1 MTHQNDTPFSLYI
14 HIPFCASICGYCDFN
29 TYTAQE
35 LGGGVSQRTFHEL
48 LIRELEL
55 ASRTLDA
62 PVVSTVFIGGGTPT
76 LIGSDPLTQIL
87 RGIENYFPIDP
98 QVEITTEANP
108 DSVDAQMLSQLRDG
122 GFNRVSF
129 GMQSVAPGVL
139 ATLERTHTAGAS
151 EQATKWAREAGF
163 EHVNLDL
170 IYGTPGE
177 TDSDVRDSVDAC
189 INAGVDHVA
198 AYSLIVEPGT
208 AMARAVNSGA
218 LPPPD
223 DDACADRHG
232 IIDTMLQ
239 GAGFDWYEVSNWAL
253 PGGKSTHN
261 QVYWTNANWW
271 GIGPGAHS
279 HVNGRRWVNHKHPA
293 TYAKALENGAVL
305 HGDTEELTPEQIHVE
320 KVMLALRTRAG
331 LPVDELDTEERK
343 RAQGFATLG
352 IIDSVDFGNGV
363 VRVTDSQRLFADRV
377 IRELLG

>member
-1 MTHQNDTPFSLYI
+1 MTAQNYTPFSLYI

-29 TYTAQE
+29 TYTAHE
-35 LGGGVSQRTFHEL
+35 LGGGVSQGTFHEL

-62 PVVSTVFIGGGTPT
+62 PAVSTVFIGGGTPT
-76 LIGSDPLTQIL
+76 LIGSEALTQIL
-87 RGIENYFPIDP
+87 RGIEKYFPLNPD
-98 QVEITTEANP
+98 VEITTEANP
-108 DSVDAQMLSQLRDG
+108 DSVDAQMLSELRQG
-122 GFNRVSF
+122 GFNRISF
-129 GMQSVAPGVL
+129 GMQSAARSVL
-139 ATLERTHTAGAS
+139 ATLQRTHTAGAS
-151 EQATKWAREAGF
+151 EQAARWAREAGF
-163 EHVNLDL
+163 EHVNFDL

-177 TDSDVRDSVDAC
+177 RDSDVRDSVNAC
-189 INAGVDHVA
+189 ISAGVDHVA

-223 DDACADRHG
+223 DDACADRHN

-239 GAGFDWYEVSNWAL
+239 EAGFDWYEVANWAK

-271 GIGPGAHS
+271 GVGPGAHS
-279 HVNGRRWVNHKHPA
+279 HVNGRRWMNHKHPA
-293 TYAKALENGAVL
+293 TYAKALESGDAL
-305 HGDTEELTPEQIHVE
+305 HWETEELTPEQIHVE
-320 KVMLALRTRAG
+320 KVMLALRTKVG
-331 LPVDELDTEERK
+331 LPVGELNAEELI
-343 RAQGFATLG
+343 RAQGFVRQG
-352 IIDSVDFGNGV
+352 VIDPVQFGNGV

>member
-1 MTHQNDTPFSLYI
+1 MTDQNDAPFSLYI

-35 LGGGVSQRTFHEL
+35 LGGGVSQGTFHEL

-76 LIGSDPLTQIL
+76 LIGSDALTQIL
-87 RGIENYFPIDP
+87 RGIENHFPIDP

-108 DSVDAQMLSQLRDG
+108 DSVDARMLSALRDG

-139 ATLERTHTAGAS
+139 ATLQRTHTAGAS
-151 EQATKWAREAGF
+151 EQAAKWAREAGF

-253 PGGKSTHN
+253 SGGKSTHN

-271 GIGPGAHS
+271 GVGPGAHS

-293 TYAKALENGAVL
+293 TYAKALESGVVL
-305 HGDTEELTPEQIHVE
+305 HGDIEELTPAQIHVE

-331 LPVDELDTEERK
+331 LRVDELDAEERE
-343 RAQGFATLG
+343 RAQGFAALG
-352 IIDSVDFGNGV
+352 IIDPVDFGNGV

-377 IRELLG
+377 IRDLLG

>member
-1 MTHQNDTPFSLYI
+1 MTHQNHTPFSLYI

-29 TYTAQE
+29 TYTAQQ
-35 LGGGVSQRTFHEL
+35 LGGGVSQESFHGL

-62 PVVSTVFIGGGTPT
+62 PAVSTVFIGGGTPT
-76 LIGSDPLTQIL
+76 LIGSDSLNQIL
-87 RGIENYFPIDP
+87 EGITSNFPMNPD
-98 QVEITTEANP
+98 VEITTEANP
-108 DSVDAQMLSQLRDG
+108 DSVDAQMLSELREG
-122 GFNRVSF
+122 GFNRISF
-129 GMQSVAPGVL
+129 GMQSASPAVL
-139 ATLERTHTAGAS
+139 ATLQRTHTAGAS
-151 EQATKWAREAGF
+151 KQAALWAREVGF

-177 TDSDVRDSVDAC
+177 TDADVRESVNVC
-189 INAGVDHVA
+189 IDAGVDHVA

-208 AMARAVNSGA
+208 AMARAVNQGV

-232 IIDTMLQ
+232 IIDTMLAT
-239 GAGFDWYEVSNWAL
+239 AGFNWYEVSNWAK
-253 PGGKSTHN
+253 PGGQSSHN
-261 QVYWTNANWW
+261 QAYWTSANWW

-293 TYAKALENGAVL
+293 TYAKAMENSEAL
-305 HGDTEELTPEQIHVE
+305 HADTEELTPEQIHVE

-331 LPVDELDTEERK
+331 LPVGELDAEERV
-343 RAQGFATLG
+343 RAESFAIQGVIDPAEFA
-352 IIDSVDFGNGV
+352 NGV
-363 VRVTDSQRLFADRV
+363 VRVTDSERLLADRV